1 MPFVLCRPSEGSSD
15 TAADTGYG
23 LSYSEFAYTASPSSL
38 GSHHPCQAVHVEVAL
53 SLTGGPTVAEEVAQV
68 YVALHNA
75 SVAPVARHQLVTF
88 TRVRFGGTEDAQQ
101 RLSFTLLPGEHGDRL
116 HTPLLAGLQLLDLAV
131 YL

>member
-1 MPFVLCRPSEGSSD
+1 M
-15 TAADTGYG
+15 DTGYG
-23 LSYSEFAYTASPSSL
+23 LSYSEFAYTAPSSL
-38 GSHHPCQAVHVEVAL
+38 GSHHPCQAVNVEVAL

-68 YVALHNA
+68 YVAIHNA

-116 HTPLLAGLQLLDLAV
+116 QTPLLAGLLLLDLAV
-131 YL
+131 